1 MKRTRIRQISA
12 TIIIMGLVA
21 AACGGDDDDATPATD
36 PGTEESEPTAEPT
49 AEPTEEPSAEPT
61 EEPSAEPTEEPSAE
75 PTEEPSAEPMSLA
88 GVCPDVIGIQT
99 DWFPEAE
106 HGALYHL
113 LGDDY
118 SIDTNK
124 KAVTGSLVV
133 KGQDYGVDVDIRAG
147 GPAIASPSVAAELY
161 VDDSLMLGYA
171 TTDSQI
177 LRYEEAPLLSVMA
190 PLDKNPQIIYW
201 DPETYPDVTTLAELG
216 ELGVTINVFG
226 GGTFGDVFVAQG
238 VWSADQVDP
247 SYDATPGR
255 FIAEGDIAQ
264 QGFASAEPWLY
275 KNEFTD
281 YGRDLAF
288 QTLNDAGFPVYS
300 QTLGIR
306 PDDLETL
313 RPCLTELIPI
323 IQQATVD
330 YYANPADTN
339 AKIVETVEAYDTF
352 WSYPAELADF
362 SVVTQLELGFAG
374 NGPDSTVGNMEE
386 ERVQQVIDA
395 LATAEMDFPAD
406 ITPADIYTNE
416 FIDESIGF

>member
-1 MKRTRIRQISA
+1 
-12 TIIIMGLVA
+12 
-21 AACGGDDDDATPATD
+21 
-36 PGTEESEPTAEPT
+36 
-49 AEPTEEPSAEPT
+49 
-61 EEPSAEPTEEPSAE
+61 
-75 PTEEPSAEPMSLA
+75 MSLA
-88 GVCPDVIGIQT
+88 GICPDVIGIQT

-118 SIDTNK
+118 SIDTDK
-124 KAVTGSLVV
+124 KTVTGSLVV
-133 KGQDYGVDVDIRAG
+133 NGQDYGVDVDIRAG

-190 PLDKNPQIIYW
+190 PLDQNPQIIYW

-352 WSYPAELADF
+352 WTYPAELADF
-362 SVVTQLELGFAG
+362 SVATQLELGFAG
-374 NGPDSTVGNMEE
+374 NGPDSTVGNIEE

-395 LATAEMDFPAD
+395 LATAQMDFPAD

>member
-1 MKRTRIRQISA
+1 MQRKRTQRLAAI
-12 TIIIMGLVA
+12 TLVLGLAA
-21 AACGGDDDDATPATD
+21 AACGGDDDAEPAEEPAAEEPAAEPAEEPAAEATEEEPAAEESAAEPAEEPAAEATEEATEAAAMVDLSECPAT
-36 PGTEESEPTAEPT
+36 
-49 AEPTEEPSAEPT
+49 
-61 EEPSAEPTEEPSAE
+61 
-75 PTEEPSAEPMSLA
+75 
-88 GVCPDVIGIQT
+88 IGIQT

-118 SIDTNK
+118 SIDTDK

-133 KGQDYGVDVDIRAG
+133 GGEDMGVDVDIRAG
-147 GPAIASPSVAAELY
+147 GPAIASPSVAAEVYL
-161 VDDSLMLGYA
+161 DDSLMLGYA

-190 PLDKNPQIIYW
+190 PLEQNPQIIYW

-226 GGTFGDVFVAQG
+226 GGTFGDVFVALGIWQ
-238 VWSADQVDP
+238 ADQIDP

-275 KNEFTD
+275 KNEFEEF
-281 YGRDLAF
+281 GRDLAF

-300 QTLGIR
+300 QTLGIQ
-306 PDDLETL
+306 PDELDAL
-313 RPCLTELIPI
+313 RPCLENLIPV
-323 IQQATVD
+323 IQEATID
-330 YYANPADTN
+330 YYANPAATN
-339 AKIVETVEAYDTF
+339 VKIVEIVEAYDTF

-362 SVVTQLELGFAG
+362 SVATQIELGLAG
-374 NGPDSTVGNMEE
+374 NGPDAIVGNMEE
-386 ERVQQVIDA
+386 ARIQEVIDA
-395 LATAEMDFPAD
+395 MRAATMDFPD
-406 ITPADIYTNE
+406 ELTPADVYTNE